1 MKYLKNIKW
10 LAQLELA
17 LIFLVILAGSVV
29 RMTGSG
35 MGCPDW
41 PKCYGLIIPP
51 TQESQVQWQGNSTYS
66 EGQMIVKDEAVF
78 KAKSDFSTTETYNP
92 ENWEQYTKHDY
103 AIFNPVHT
111 WIEYINR
118 LASTVA
124 GVPMLLLFLYSWLNF
139 RKNKGIAIWS
149 SIALILL
156 LAEAWLGKLV
166 VDGNLI
172 PNQITIHMLGA
183 LLVLVVLVVIIEKT
197 RTAEDS
203 NVPDNIKTLL
213 ALLASLFFIQ
223 MLLGTQVREQVDAIY
238 KEMNGENRDQW
249 IGMLDIKVLI
259 HRSFSWTSLIMA
271 GWIYYKS
278 KKENF
283 KVDHIKTI
291 LILIITLGA
300 SGALLYYLALPMLL
314 QPLHLLISSFVLVL
328 LFQSLIRINKVK

>member
-1 MKYLKNIKW
+1 M
-10 LAQLELA
+10 
-17 LIFLVILAGSVV
+17 
-29 RMTGSG
+29 
-35 MGCPDW
+35 
-41 PKCYGLIIPP
+41 
-51 TQESQVQWQGNSTYS
+51 
-66 EGQMIVKDEAVF
+66 KDEAVF

-92 ENWEQYTKHDY
+92 ENWKQYTKHDY

-124 GVPMLLLFLYSWLNF
+124 GVPMLLLFLYSWLNL

-249 IGMLDIKVLI
+249 IGMLDFKVLI